1 MTTPVQPTAQIATDR
16 FGALVESVEAVD
28 LRWVD
33 SPDVIDLAEVPPG
46 TVLLLRDTV
55 DQSSLFVTN
64 EITLTLD
71 CVLQVAG
78 GRSAARAA
86 VHALSERIRED
97 RSLGGYVRHVII
109 TQSAATVVEDN
120 PRMGVADLI
129 VVIHYEGLGA

>member
-1 MTTPVQPTAQIATDR
+1 MTLPIQPTAQTVTDR
-16 FGALVESVEAVD
+16 FGDLVQSVTEAG

-33 SPDVIDLAEVPPG
+33 SPDVLDLAEVPPG
-46 TVLLLRDTV
+46 TVLLLRDTI
-55 DQSSLFVTN
+55 DQSSLFITN

-78 GRSAARAA
+78 GRRAARAA

-109 TQSAATVVEDN
+109 TQSTATVVEDD
-120 PRMGVADLI
+120 PRMGIADLS
-129 VVIHYEGLGA
+129 VVIQYEGLGA